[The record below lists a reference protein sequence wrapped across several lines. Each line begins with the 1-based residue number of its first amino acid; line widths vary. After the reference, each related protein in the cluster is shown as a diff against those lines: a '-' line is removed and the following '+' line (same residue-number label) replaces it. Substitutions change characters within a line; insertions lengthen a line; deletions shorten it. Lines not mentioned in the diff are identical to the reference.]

1 MYPVEWFHH
10 TRSELII
17 TPLLNCS
24 HGTLVIPHSPVPPM
38 PPKLPSTMHCSQL
51 CPLLPNTIPAF
62 APLYWLNI
70 NLASVAQVEWCTWC
84 ILVHTLLHS
93 PVYLGAFWCRLVH
106 SGTWWCILVYGG
118 SFWCMVGALR
128 WCSYPLLCPLLPR
141 AARHT
146 SRQQPVQVL
155 APDLAPVQVL
165 APDPAASAS
174 SSNRSNASAS
184 SSTKSSTR
192 SSTSAF

>member
-1 MYPVEWFHH
+1 MLLSMYPVEWFHH

-106 SGTWWCILVYGG
+106 SGTWWCILMYGG
-118 SFWCMVGALR
+118 CTQVVQLPPAVPITPP
-128 WCSYPLLCPLLPR
+128 CSTPHL
-141 AARHT
+141 
-146 SRQQPVQVL
+146 S
-155 APDLAPVQVL
+155 
-165 APDPAASAS
+165 PAASAS
-174 SSNRSNASAS
+174 
-184 SSTKSSTR
+184 SSTR
-192 SSTSAF
+192 SSTSASSSTRSSSQCKF

>member
-1 MYPVEWFHH
+1 MISQNGIITIWTECCCGKLAKVPGSASKYVMYPVEWFHH

-93 PVYLGAFWCRLVH
+93 PVYLGAFWCMVVH
-106 SGTWWCILVYGG
+106 SGVWWVHSGG
-118 SFWCMVGALR
+118 
-128 WCSYPLLCPLLPR
+128 
-141 AARHT
+141 AATPCCAHY
-146 SRQQPVQVL
+146 SPVQHATPL
-155 APDLAPVQVL
+155 
-165 APDPAASAS
+165 AS
-174 SSNRSNASAS
+174 SQC
-184 SSTKSSTR
+184 K
-192 SSTSAF
+192 F